1 MKCRMLYVTTEHVYV
16 SVKQLLL
23 HVCLEDRDSSKAVEQ
38 SSEMSTSKSVMVQR
52 VLYCT
57 VI

>member
-1 MKCRMLYVTTEHVYV
+1 MKCRMVYVTTEHVYV

-23 HVCLEDRDSSKAVEQ
+23 CVCLEDRDSSKAVEQ
-38 SSEMSTSKSVMVQR
+38 SSEMSTSKSVTVRR